1 MSRSETPRHRF
12 ASNEMQGFVVP
23 AAVRRKGLFVREF
36 LSRLWRKLLPRQDAA
51 QLVREQQS
59 EAKRETS
66 GSKLESLQLGVPEGV
81 DGLNDNLKRLI
92 KDLGD
97 AINDSLSESEE
108 IAEAIAKIKSE
119 GYDVLLVLEAT
130 IGFSKREEE
139 AEEVE
144 NMVPA
149 YGEPEFRVSAQDLK
163 FLKSLKIS
171 VDEAA

>member
-1 MSRSETPRHRF
+1 
-12 ASNEMQGFVVP
+12 
-23 AAVRRKGLFVREF
+23 LFVREL
-36 LSRLWRKLLPRQDAA
+36 LSRLWRKLRPKQAVA
-51 QLVREQQS
+51 QGLREQQF

-66 GSKLESLQLGVPEGV
+66 GSKVASLRLGVPEGV
-81 DGLNDNLKRLI
+81 DGLNENLKRLI

-130 IGFSKREEE
+130 IGFSKRDEDADERE
-139 AEEVE
+139 T
-144 NMVPA
+144 MVPA
-149 YGEPEFRVSAQDLK
+149 YGEPEFRVNAQDVK
-163 FLKSLKIS
+163 FLKSLRIS

>member
-1 MSRSETPRHRF
+1 MS
-12 ASNEMQGFVVP
+12 
-23 AAVRRKGLFVREF
+23 VREL
-36 LSRLWRKLLPRQDAA
+36 LSRLWRKLLTGKGAKEV
-51 QLVREQQS
+51 LEQQS
-59 EAKRETS
+59 ETKRETS
-66 GSKLESLQLGVPEGV
+66 GSKVERLRLGVPEGV

-139 AEEVE
+139 AEEAE

-149 YGEPEFRVSAQDLK
+149 YGEPEFRVNAQDVK
-163 FLKSLKIS
+163 FLKSLRIS

>member
-1 MSRSETPRHRF
+1 M
-12 ASNEMQGFVVP
+12 GI
-23 AAVRRKGLFVREF
+23 
-36 LSRLWRKLLPRQDAA
+36 
-51 QLVREQQS
+51 
-59 EAKRETS
+59 
-66 GSKLESLQLGVPEGV
+66 PEGV

-97 AINDSLSESEE
+97 AINESLSESED

-139 AEEVE
+139 AEESA

-149 YGEPEFRVSAQDLK
+149 YGEPEFRVNAQDVK
-163 FLKSLKIS
+163 FLKQLRIS
-171 VDEAA
+171 IDEAA

>member
-1 MSRSETPRHRF
+1 LL
-12 ASNEMQGFVVP
+12 VP
-23 AAVRRKGLFVREF
+23 EF
-36 LSRLWRKLLPRQDAA
+36 LSRLWRKLAPGQGAA
-51 QLVREQQS
+51 QELQGQQVD
-59 EAKRETS
+59 ANRETS
-66 GSKLESLQLGVPEGV
+66 GSKIENLRLGVPEGV

-108 IAEAIAKIKSE
+108 IAEAIAKIKTE

-139 AEEVE
+139 AEEAE
-144 NMVPA
+144 KLVPA
-149 YGEPEFRVSAQDLK
+149 YGEPEFRVNAQDVK
-163 FLKSLKIS
+163 FLKSLRIS